1 VKLSAP
7 SALKPRL
14 LAQLATVERHIGAA
28 PRGLSVTV
36 KLAKGKVQAKSGE
49 WGLPKG
55 TGVVTGKASG
65 TPGRLS
71 YTVTL
76 YTAPGDKA
84 GGSVHDHTIRHE
96 LAHCILLVGRIPGGE
111 QHQRIEAMEKALRRK
126 R

>member
-36 KLAKGKVQAKSGE
+36 KLAKGTKQAKSGE
-49 WGLPKG
+49 WGLPVEG
-55 TGVVTGKASG
+55 GIMTGKTGG
-65 TPGRLS
+65 TMGRLS

-76 YTAPGDKA
+76 YTAPGDKTGA
-84 GGSVHDHTIRHE
+84 SVADRTLRHE
-96 LAHCILLVGRIPGGE
+96 LAHAIMNVGKTAAGE
-111 QHQRIEAMEKALRRK
+111 QHARISAMERNLKGK